1 MLSCSPSLSL
11 SLPSPSLSPPLPP
24 SVAGTR
30 KSTTSSAVGA
40 DGKDAIALRDEVVEL
55 KKSLN
60 SVTRERDLT
69 QARYAKLELA
79 LVKKDKEIEDLL
91 ASGHITVSNALEYI
105 LQAVYLYIY
114 TCTYVFLTDKVHLHL
129 VLYSLYII

>member
-1 MLSCSPSLSL
+1 M
-11 SLPSPSLSPPLPP
+11 
-24 SVAGTR
+24 
-30 KSTTSSAVGA
+30 GA

-91 ASGHITVSNALEYI
+91 ASGHITVSNVLEYI